1 MGIEGLLRQFE
12 RRIGIDRSGRS
23 VWVWT
28 VPPAVGVATAIFSF
42 FMPGIPD
49 NFGWPG
55 RMVLALFGFVTMTA
69 IAVIYM
75 ISFDDDRNQSDE
87 VPRTRRP

>member
-1 MGIEGLLRQFE
+1 MGIEGWLRRFE
-12 RRIGIDRSGRS
+12 RHIGIDRSGRS

-28 VPPAVGVATAIFSF
+28 VPLAVGVATAVFSA

-55 RMVLALFGFVTMTA
+55 RLVLALFGLVTMTA

-75 ISFDDDRNQSDE
+75 ISFDNDRNQSDE
-87 VPRTRRP
+87 VPRSR